1 MTHSEELKK
10 EIRDNIHKW
19 EKEPDS
25 DLQLPEMA
33 FVRYQPKKN
42 YFSIGYLTMFGVME
56 FPLKLEADESDS
68 ESTVANE
75 MEVEIK
81 DGYSIRYN
89 QDQDILHIRYDKFG
103 FMIPLQ
109 TIRRKWDFIR
119 K

>member
-1 MTHSEELKK
+1 MTHSEEIKK

-19 EKEPDS
+19 EREPDS
-25 DLQLPEMA
+25 DLQLPDMA

-56 FPLKLEADESDS
+56 FPLDLETDESDS
-68 ESTVANE
+68 ESTVADG
-75 MEVEIK
+75 MEVEIR
-81 DGYSIRYN
+81 DGYFIKYN
-89 QDQDILHIRYDKFG
+89 RDQDVLHIHYDKFG

-109 TIRRKWDFIR
+109 TIRRRWEMLR